1 MDGHGEPRPTIEG
14 RRRRDR
20 GRVRLAADEH
30 QPSAA
35 VTTAGA
41 PEKCERDFA
50 LTVLFSI
57 VLYGFT
63 ARSALR
69 LLDRRMGRDE

>member
-1 MDGHGEPRPTIEG
+1 
-14 RRRRDR
+14 
-20 GRVRLAADEH
+20 
-30 QPSAA
+30 
-35 VTTAGA
+35 
-41 PEKCERDFA
+41 
-50 LTVLFSI
+50 VLFSI